1 MYLSRVVRQGA
12 PKATNALCERSSFTT
27 LLIYIYVNSC
37 NTGVNMQGKADQ
49 MRMKMDWTMYAINS
63 MKNVFQ
69 EDRDFSRR
77 KKILLF
83 KLRQREH
90 PKLIFYKC

>member
-1 MYLSRVVRQGA
+1 
-12 PKATNALCERSSFTT
+12 
-27 LLIYIYVNSC
+27 
-37 NTGVNMQGKADQ
+37 MQGKADQ

-63 MKNVFQ
+63 MKNVCQ
-69 EDRDFSRR
+69 EDRDFSRG